1 MKKLSPEYIRIIC
14 GLVVAAL
21 IFVGWHIFTYQD
33 KSYAPVYPL
42 GVEVS
47 TSPEISTSELRA
59 FLKTWHKYLED
70 GMDKVGYSQL
80 SLSSKNS
87 ATEINPKVARWLK
100 RKGWNP
106 DRFFYVEQRL
116 RAIIATIKRD
126 ERIVKTNMMIKK
138 RLKNEDNGN
147 LATAL
152 SRLSENES
160 KKLNVEQITEVE
172 RRLVAPELEEVI
184 IILKGSEN

>member
-1 MKKLSPEYIRIIC
+1 MKKLSPEYIRIIG
-14 GLVVAAL
+14 GLVVVAL
-21 IFVGWHIFTYQD
+21 MFVGWYIFTYQD

-47 TSPEISTSELRA
+47 TSPEISASELRA

-80 SLSSKNS
+80 SLSSKHS
-87 ATEINPKVARWLK
+87 AAEITPKVARWLK

-116 RAIIATIKRD
+116 RAIITTIKRD

-160 KKLNVEQITEVE
+160 KKLNVEQITEAE

-184 IILKGSEN
+184 ILLKGSGN